1 MELKDAFRKLL
12 PIAVEW
18 NNIGAL
24 LGIDENK
31 LKAIKSEQQQV
42 NNCLRAMISEWLNG
56 VTPSP
61 TWSKLADVVEP
72 FNERIANE
80 IRDSVAV

>member
-1 MELKDAFRKLL
+1 M
-12 PIAVEW
+12 EW

-31 LKAIKSEQQQV
+31 RKAIESEQQQV
-42 NNCLRAMISEWLNG
+42 NNCLRAMISEWLLNG
-56 VTPSP
+56 ITLQPI
-61 TWSKLADVVEP
+61 WSKLADAVEP